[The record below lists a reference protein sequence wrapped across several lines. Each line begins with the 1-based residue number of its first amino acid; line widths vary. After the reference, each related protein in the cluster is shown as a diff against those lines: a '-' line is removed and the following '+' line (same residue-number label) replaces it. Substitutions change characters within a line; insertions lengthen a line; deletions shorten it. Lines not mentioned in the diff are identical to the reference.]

1 MKAPTTMNGA
11 TYVRVAQAA
20 VGGADDTLVTLGLGS
35 CVAIVLHDAGARVG
49 GLSHVLLPEPALSRD
64 QGNLHKFASTAVP
77 ALIQE
82 MARLGARP
90 GRLTARLVG
99 GAAMFQGLMVP
110 GSLNMGARNVIA
122 AREALERAGIPLLGE
137 DVGKDYGR
145 SVRFHVGAGRTT
157 VSSVGKTDVVL

>member
-1 MKAPTTMNGA
+1 MRASLNGA

-35 CVAIVLHDAGARVG
+35 CVAIVLHDEGARVG
-49 GLSHVLLPEPALSRD
+49 GLAHVLLPEPALSRD
-64 QGNLHKFASTAVP
+64 QHNVNKFATTAVP
-77 ALIQE
+77 ALVQE

-90 GRLTARLVG
+90 GRLKARLIG

-122 AREALERAGIPLLGE
+122 AREALEKAGIPLVAE
-137 DVGKDYGR
+137 EVGADYGR
-145 SVRFHVGAGRTT
+145 SVRFHVGTGRTT
-157 VSSVGKTDVVL
+157 VSSVGRTDVVL

>member
-1 MKAPTTMNGA
+1 MRASLNGA

-35 CVAIVLHDAGARVG
+35 CVAIVLHDEGARVG
-49 GLSHVLLPEPALSRD
+49 GLAHVLLPEPALSRD
-64 QGNLHKFASTAVP
+64 QGNANKFASTAVP
-77 ALIQE
+77 ALVKE

-90 GRLTARLVG
+90 GRLKARLIG

-122 AREALERAGIPLLGE
+122 SREALERAGIPVVAE
-137 DVGKDYGR
+137 EVGGDYGR
-145 SVRFHVGAGRTT
+145 SVRFHVGAGKTT
-157 VSSVGKTDVVL
+157 VSSVGRADVVL